1 MKAQICNGKDVHK
14 AMVTFCCYLVAAIVL
29 AVCIF
34 SCFMKTSSVEVYKI
48 LAKTQEYDFIQT
60 QQVNMTESVDTL
72 YFYSSLL
79 NTDPKINNSLMY
91 NIISGR
97 KMYLNSAVESMEE
110 KDCRIYKKLT
120 NQMNTFLSI
129 KDSIRLAMTEEEMV
143 RTDLLRCISDNR
155 VVTRRMAV
163 GGLTYDR

>member
-1 MKAQICNGKDVHK
+1 MRAKNSEDVYK
-14 AMVTFCCYLVAAIVL
+14 AMLTFCYYLLAAIVL
-29 AVCIF
+29 GVCVF

-48 LAKTQEYDFIQT
+48 LAKTQEYDFIQI

-91 NIISGR
+91 NVISGR
-97 KMYLNSAVESMEE
+97 KLHMINVVQAMDE
-110 KDCRIYKKLT
+110 KDCRLYKRLT
-120 NQMNTFLSI
+120 NQMNTFLNI
-129 KDSIRLAMTEEEMV
+129 KDSIRLAMTEEELV
-143 RTDLLRCISDNR
+143 RTDLLRCISDNKK
-155 VVTRRMAV
+155 VTRQMAV

>member
-1 MKAQICNGKDVHK
+1 MRAKNSEEVYK
-14 AMVTFCCYLVAAIVL
+14 AMLTFCYYLVASIAL
-29 AVCIF
+29 GVCIF

-60 QQVNMTESVDTL
+60 KQVNMTESVDTL

-91 NIISGR
+91 NVISGR
-97 KMYLNSAVESMEE
+97 KIHLSNTVSSMAE
-110 KDCRIYKKLT
+110 KDCRLYKKLT
-120 NQMNTFLSI
+120 DQMNSFLSI
-129 KDSIRLAMTEEEMV
+129 KDSIRLAMTEEEMI

-155 VVTRRMAV
+155 KVTRQMAV
-163 GGLTYDR
+163 GGLTYDK

>member
-1 MKAQICNGKDVHK
+1 MKARNSKDVYK
-14 AMVTFCCYLVAAIVL
+14 AMLTFCYYLVASITL
-29 AVCIF
+29 GVCIF

-79 NTDPKINNSLMY
+79 NSDPKINNSLMY
-91 NIISGR
+91 NVISGR
-97 KMYLNSAVESMEE
+97 KLQLANTVGSMAE
-110 KDCRIYKKLT
+110 KDCRLYKKLAG
-120 NQMNTFLSI
+120 QMNTFLSI

-143 RTDLLRCISDNR
+143 RADLIRCISDNR
-155 VVTRRMAV
+155 KVTRQMAV

>member
-1 MKAQICNGKDVHK
+1 MKAQNSDDVYK
-14 AMVTFCCYLVAAIVL
+14 AMLTFCYYLVAAIAL

-34 SCFMKTSSVEVYKI
+34 SCFMKTSSVEVSKI

-60 QQVNMTESVDTL
+60 RQVNMTESVDTL

-79 NTDPKINNSLMY
+79 NSDPKINNSLMY
-91 NIISGR
+91 NVISGR
-97 KMYLNSAVESMEE
+97 KLYLNSAVESMEE
-110 KDCRIYKKLT
+110 KDCRLYKKLT
-120 NQMNTFLSI
+120 NQMNTFLGV

-143 RTDLLRCISDNR
+143 RADLIRCISENR
-155 VVTRRMAV
+155 NVTRRMAV